1 MSPSNSESFTSPFLI
16 WMPFNPFCY
25 VITVAK
31 TSKTILNRSDGSGYP
46 CLVFDLRGKAFS
58 FSPLSM
64 MLAIGFSYMFFTL
77 LRYISSMPSLLM
89 VAMTNGC

>member
-1 MSPSNSESFTSPFLI
+1 MSPSNSEGFISPFLI
-16 WMPFNPFCY
+16 WMPFNPFSY
-25 VITVAK
+25 IITVAK
-31 TSKTILNRSDGSGYP
+31 TSKTILNRSDGSGYH
-46 CLVFDLRGKAFS
+46 CLVSDLRGKAFS